1 MKLFK
6 YLALIF
12 IFLCSFFVSS
22 QRLYNNDDILEL
34 RPKKAIKFNLNK
46 HSNTISDSTIF
57 SDSVY
62 FLQSEFLCADKCDSL
77 YTILKF
83 YKDGD
88 VFISYPYLSRPS
100 KQDFRDTSYGILGK
114 YSLINR
120 KLKVEF
126 FMNKQE
132 GLTLIYGDYHAQS
145 IQFYMSSAS
154 GFFGLFRRSISRDNG
169 VYLKIVI

>member
-1 MKLFK
+1 MNLSKL
-6 YLALIF
+6 LILF
-12 IFLCSFFVSS
+12 FLFLNSFFICS
-22 QRLYNNDDILEL
+22 QKLYNDDDILEL
-34 RPKKAIKFNLNK
+34 RPKKVVKFNLNK
-46 HSNTISDSTIF
+46 HLTTISDSSIF

-62 FLQSEFLCADKCDSL
+62 YLQSEFLCAEKCDSL
-77 YTILKF
+77 FTILKF

-100 KQDFRDTSYGILGK
+100 KQDFKDTTYGIFGK

-126 FMNKQE
+126 FMNRQD
-132 GLTLIYGDYHAQS
+132 GLTLIYGDFDIQS

-169 VYLKIVI
+169 LYLKIVI